1 MKKFISLFLAGSM
14 IFSVPAFAGE
24 DYTGAINQVKNTFDI
39 PETENFDINNYS
51 DGTLVLSWEDK
62 KYNSI
67 YAKLKNGV
75 ITEYNN
81 YKDDK
86 KSSDKKL
93 PELQLKNK
101 SNEKLKTILG
111 NDYKNWK
118 LTKTKTYDVNS
129 TEFVYTRYI
138 GEYSVNNDTITVSVS
153 NDDGEVTSYRRNLTT
168 TPDVQ
173 TPKNIISYNDAKK
186 AYLANSNFGA
196 WYYNSSKPIFTY
208 VTENNLV
215 RYSKYDDEETLP
227 CIDAETGEF
236 FYGIGHTDTLE
247 SYYSTLDSVNAKSGY
262 NINTDEFISVE
273 DAVKILNKKL
283 NKNYNEKDFTISGST
298 GNKDEKV
305 AYFDGKD
312 ESYFSI
318 NDKGE
323 VLSFTKGFNDEE
335 VGDKDKAQEI
345 LKNNGYNLSDFVTLD
360 DDESCINY
368 YRKINGIPS
377 TTSYIAIGFDKN
389 GQVIKYENYIEN
401 ADKYDNV
408 TPKISA
414 DKAFDIAS
422 VKFNFAPMYVSDSNG
437 TFRLAYL
444 FSTKPVVDY
453 EGNILNSDGS
463 KYYESNQ
470 IYTDVTNKEDKEIV
484 LFLSA
489 SSYNF
494 EDMKKFEPD
503 KTITLNDFIKYTNAY
518 GDYNEYLS
526 KLNKYLGTNYTEKDG
541 DTPLTVKQIITI
553 AEKTRYKNIELLSS
567 AFKEQNNDVYTNI
580 ALNLGAIKR
589 DDDLSKNA
597 TRIET
602 ARYLYKIYFATIN

>member
-1 MKKFISLFLAGSM
+1 MKKFISLFLAGSI
-14 IFSVPAFAGE
+14 IFSVPVFAGE
-24 DYTGAINQVKNTFDI
+24 DYTGAINQIKNTFDI

-62 KYNSI
+62 KYNST

-75 ITEYNN
+75 ITEYNS
-81 YKDDK
+81 YKADK

-153 NDDGEVTSYRRNLTT
+153 NDDGKVTSYIRNLTT

-208 VTENNLV
+208 VTENNIV

-247 SYYSTLDSVNAKSGY
+247 SYYSTLDTVNAKSGY
-262 NINTDEFISVE
+262 NTNTDEFISVE

-283 NKNYNEKDFTISGST
+283 NKNYNPKDFTISGT
-298 GNKDEKV
+298 NGNKDEKV
-305 AYFDGKD
+305 ATFTGKND
-312 ESYFSI
+312 LYFSI
-318 NDKGE
+318 NNNGE
-323 VLSFTKGFNDEE
+323 ILSFTDGFSNEE
-335 VGDKDKAQEI
+335 LGDKGKAQEI

-360 DDESCINY
+360 TDESCINY

-377 TTSYIAIGFDKN
+377 TTSYIVIGFDKN
-389 GQVIKYENYIEN
+389 GQIIKYENYIEN

-422 VKFNFAPMYVSDSNG
+422 VKFNFAPMYVSDNNG

-444 FSTKPVVDY
+444 FNTRPMIDY
-453 EGNILNSDGS
+453 EGNILNGDGS
-463 KYYESNQ
+463 KYYEGNQ
-470 IYTDVTNKEDKEIV
+470 IYTDITDKEDREIV

-494 EDMKKFEPD
+494 EDMTKFEPD

-553 AEKTRYKNIELLSS
+553 AEKTRYKNIEFLSS

-580 ALNLGAIKR
+580 ALNLGAIKI